1 MKLLRYAIFMF
12 LCSFIAS
19 CEKDDVM
26 TEITEPDDRIEI
38 TDENIQGEWMLTYI
52 NGEKLNAETAF
63 FNIVFLS
70 EERGFIISENLNS
83 SFENESEGIYSL
95 TENEESEFVISGIY
109 NFSYGESWSESYR
122 INSLSPTMMVWTGMD
137 SGNIYTFNRK

>member
-38 TDENIQGEWMLTYI
+38 TDENIQGEWMAKHTI
-52 NGEKLNAETAF
+52 CIDNCT
-63 FNIVFLS
+63 
-70 EERGFIISENLNS
+70 
-83 SFENESEGIYSL
+83 
-95 TENEESEFVISGIY
+95 
-109 NFSYGESWSESYR
+109 
-122 INSLSPTMMVWTGMD
+122 
-137 SGNIYTFNRK
+137 TFCPR